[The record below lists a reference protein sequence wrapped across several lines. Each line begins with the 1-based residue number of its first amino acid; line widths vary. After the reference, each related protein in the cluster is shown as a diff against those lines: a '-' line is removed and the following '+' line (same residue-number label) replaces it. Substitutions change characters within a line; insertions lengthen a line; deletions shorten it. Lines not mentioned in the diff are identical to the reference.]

1 MHRNKQ
7 TDPQPQPTSQDNHVN
22 ADSQQ
27 MQHRRE
33 QAHPNC
39 FVCEP
44 HRPFGLR
51 MAYEL
56 QADGSVHAHMACP
69 KRWQGYPG
77 MVHGG
82 IIASIL
88 DGAMTHCLFARDIAA
103 VTADLH
109 VRYRH
114 PLLVDADAIVTA
126 KITREMAPVFVLEAS
141 IIQQDVIRC
150 TATGKFMDRQF
161 AMGEAMG

>member
-1 MHRNKQ
+1 
-7 TDPQPQPTSQDNHVN
+7 
-22 ADSQQ
+22 
-27 MQHRRE
+27 
-33 QAHPNC
+33 
-39 FVCEP
+39 
-44 HRPFGLR
+44 
-51 MAYEL
+51 MAYES
-56 QADGSVHAHMACP
+56 QADGSVRAHMDCP

-126 KITREMAPVFVLEAS
+126 RITREMAPVFVLEAS
-141 IIQQDVIRC
+141 IIQQEKTRC

-161 AMGEAMG
+161 AMGDTMGQ

>member
-1 MHRNKQ
+1 
-7 TDPQPQPTSQDNHVN
+7 
-22 ADSQQ
+22 
-27 MQHRRE
+27 
-33 QAHPNC
+33 
-39 FVCEP
+39 
-44 HRPFGLR
+44 
-51 MAYEL
+51 MAYES
-56 QADGSVHAHMACP
+56 QADGSVRAHMNCP
-69 KRWQGYPG
+69 RLWQGYPG

-126 KITREMAPVFVLEAS
+126 RITREMAPVFVLEAS
-141 IIQQDVIRC
+141 IIQQDKIRC
-150 TATGKFMDRQF
+150 TATGKFMDRDF
-161 AMGEAMG
+161 ATAE